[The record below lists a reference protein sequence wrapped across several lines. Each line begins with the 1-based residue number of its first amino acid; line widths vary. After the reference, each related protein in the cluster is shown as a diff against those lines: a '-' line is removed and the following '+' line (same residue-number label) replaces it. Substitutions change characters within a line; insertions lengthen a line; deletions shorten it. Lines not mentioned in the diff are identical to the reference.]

1 MECTKP
7 KPLQCSAQCKA
18 FAETLHKVFAET
30 QHSALAETLQALAE
44 TLLWGCA
51 GVALPGKG
59 EGGVLGLRWV
69 TFGSDISYFFHI
81 LFTFV

>member
-1 MECTKP
+1 MEECTYTSAPAKGTMVISADPACEHKRVERTKP

-18 FAETLHKVFAET
+18 LAETLHKVLAET

-51 GVALPGKG
+51 GVALPG
-59 EGGVLGLRWV
+59 
-69 TFGSDISYFFHI
+69 
-81 LFTFV
+81 